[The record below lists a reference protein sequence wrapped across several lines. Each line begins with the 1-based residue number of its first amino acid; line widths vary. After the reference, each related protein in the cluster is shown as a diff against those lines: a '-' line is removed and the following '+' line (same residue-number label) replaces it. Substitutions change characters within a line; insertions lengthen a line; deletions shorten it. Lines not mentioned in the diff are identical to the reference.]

1 MRARSARWVWGNW
14 SVDQNGVQS
23 TSKPARRIWSSCCPL
38 AKDLDLLPT
47 RSLPPTAAAGL
58 AAVLRG
64 VKGKLDEIDAF
75 GIEQGD
81 PATARD
87 RLVGELRTATRD
99 LQHEA
104 LICVPFLDYLNRR
117 DSNPSSRLEEAV
129 REAEVGAQDLQNA
142 LAERLAE
149 AERVVDAIRSSAGE
163 AGVASYAEQF
173 QSEASSAQSRGR
185 CWLGATVIA
194 ALAAVSFIVAYDSLA
209 WPQQVESM
217 SVLTVARLALTKV
230 SVALLLVG
238 ATVWCGR
245 QYRALTH
252 QQTINRHRAL
262 SLRTV
267 QAFVEG
273 TTDEATKDAVRLVAA
288 NAVFANLPTGLVDAK
303 AAHDPT
309 LQIVDVG
316 RSLSRRGGLGST
328 ADGGKGGA

>member
-1 MRARSARWVWGNW
+1 MTDLSESAGAIRALGLGQLVSRPEWGA
-14 SVDQNGVQS
+14 VDFEAGKEDLEFVLS
-23 TSKPARRIWSSCCPL
+23 L

-217 SVLTVARLALTKV
+217 SVLNGGSIGIDQGLCRAA
-230 SVALLLVG
+230 VG
-238 ATVWCGR
+238 RC
-245 QYRALTH
+245 H
-252 QQTINRHRAL
+252 
-262 SLRTV
+262 
-267 QAFVEG
+267 
-273 TTDEATKDAVRLVAA
+273 
-288 NAVFANLPTGLVDAK
+288 GLVWPPVPCLDA
-303 AAHDPT
+303 P
-309 LQIVDVG
+309 
-316 RSLSRRGGLGST
+316 
-328 ADGGKGGA
+328 ADDQQASCA